1 MHRPVQFSIFLG
13 AVTIFSCFSAYAG
26 SGNPFKL
33 PAREVGLMAA
43 RDTLPGNT
51 KPAPEEAN
59 DKKESIIK
67 EVPKSRK
74 QVKPIAVPVTVTVKP
89 IQVIKPII
97 KPIIRIKS

>member
-1 MHRPVQFSIFLG
+1 MHRPVHLSLFLG

-26 SGNPFKL
+26 SGNTFKL
-33 PAREVGLMAA
+33 PARNVALMAA

-51 KPAPEEAN
+51 KPGPEESN
-59 DKKESIIK
+59 NKKESIIK